1 MAHSA
6 KDARRWATGG
16 STLLL
21 RVASGLTDKDVRTPS
36 TLPAWTVGQLLAHIA
51 ANADALG
58 NLVRWAATG
67 IETPMYPSAEAR
79 NAVIQQARSK
89 GAAELLEWLEE
100 SDSRLEAGFDALSD
114 DQWTATVKTIQ
125 GRDLP
130 ATELPWLRSREALI
144 HAVDLDRGIGFA
156 DLPAD
161 FIEALIDDICI
172 KRTLESSTLPAGTRD
187 QLAAWLAGRPHTLI
201 EAPELG
207 PWL

>member
-1 MAHSA
+1 MAHSPE
-6 KDARRWATGG
+6 DARRWATDG

-21 RVASGLTDKDVRTPS
+21 RIATGLTDEDVRTPS
-36 TLPAWTVGQLLAHIA
+36 TLPGWTVGQLVAHIA

-67 IETPMYPSAEAR
+67 IETPMYPSVEAR
-79 NAVIQQARSK
+79 TAVIEQARSK
-89 GAAELLEWLEE
+89 NAVELLEWLEE
-100 SDSRLEAGFDALSD
+100 SDSRLEAGFDALND

-125 GRDLP
+125 GRALP
-130 ATELPWLRSREALI
+130 ATQLPWLRSREAMI

-156 DLPAD
+156 DLPAG
-161 FIEALIDDICI
+161 FIEALIDDICT
-172 KRTLESSTLPAGTRD
+172 KRALDPSTLPTGPRH
-187 QLAAWLAGRPHTLI
+187 QVAAWLAGRPHTLI